1 MRYKCSSRGVG
12 GHRCQKRISFT
23 CEWVDEKRAHMYYI
37 VRDESFYFLPD
48 DVAAFCEG
56 WVLYRLGKQ
65 SRTCKGVGGRMGGRG
80 MFREKPRQLTD
91 VGSTAEPP
99 YPNPSSHPFARNRG
113 KNVPSSKHID
123 MKHSE

>member
-1 MRYKCSSRGVG
+1 
-12 GHRCQKRISFT
+12 
-23 CEWVDEKRAHMYYI
+23 MYYT
-37 VRDESFYFLPD
+37 VRDQSFYFLPD

-65 SRTCKGVGGRMGGRG
+65 SRTCKGGCGRVGGGG

-91 VGSTAEPP
+91 VGSTAEPRTP
-99 YPNPSSHPFARNRG
+99 TLPTLPLARNRG

-123 MKHSE
+123 MKRLE